1 MSENWP
7 YFKVNKS
14 SITLFPTKEDVENS
28 LRAGYVMTDDPDE
41 DLLANFGNNP
51 QRTRNK
57 YMKERLQRHLDALD
71 AHTEEYIRL
80 YNLQFT
86 INNFYAKKD
95 PADENSEEFL
105 PAKANIDIDDSSNPK
120 MTVEMFAPIGAD
132 LIVDDETATFDPKG
146 LSVPRMKAIIDL
158 ACRHNMVSDIN
169 AFELENCD
177 ADLKNMLEKAKEE
190 LIKEH
195 REPVT
200 GGMSGEE
207 DKPVSDADFEKAKD
221 EKKQQPQPSDNKNSN
236 EPQRDPKAE
245 KEMLDKANKLFEN
258 WLNKNKIKNNT
269 WFLGHDFSGGWTT
282 FTVYS
287 SESDDPFRKPVEKT
301 RRGDI
306 KYNYELEIKTRI
318 RNGRLEIEFSV
329 PYGKNLNEDQA
340 ANIAAAFKAAGV
352 KRITF
357 DGLTD
362 GNEAAMRLGCAAK
375 GVIPINHNI
384 NFEKYDKMINMA
396 GVKMDKNS
404 PDFYQYQYD
413 LAIQVGERLKGKG
426 IDWNDEKNKNNPEC
440 RRIRWAVGAYK
451 RHPFRD
457 LWEDSGLRDSYE
469 QKIDIC
475 TVAKGTKAY
484 SDAAYAVGAKMAVYY
499 LYQEFSQNALSP
511 ISVFLDGKS
520 GSLNEREK
528 LVLANALQRSNISL
542 DTTMRNVPPHV
553 FLELYEEMFKTQH
566 ENAKRDLEYNYVEA
580 LTSANKYGSKD
591 NPEYIA
597 IRKCASNAE
606 VFMRNM
612 KKELAEFQ
620 LPEIGLKDPNEYN
633 YDFKPAYEK
642 AVADGLIDEN
652 AGRKGRRYNRNSTS
666 QDDGR

>member
-301 RRGDI
+301 
-306 KYNYELEIKTRI
+306 
-318 RNGRLEIEFSV
+318 
-329 PYGKNLNEDQA
+329 
-340 ANIAAAFKAAGV
+340 
-352 KRITF
+352 
-357 DGLTD
+357 
-362 GNEAAMRLGCAAK
+362 
-375 GVIPINHNI
+375 
-384 NFEKYDKMINMA
+384 
-396 GVKMDKNS
+396 
-404 PDFYQYQYD
+404 
-413 LAIQVGERLKGKG
+413 
-426 IDWNDEKNKNNPEC
+426 
-440 RRIRWAVGAYK
+440 
-451 RHPFRD
+451 
-457 LWEDSGLRDSYE
+457 
-469 QKIDIC
+469 
-475 TVAKGTKAY
+475 
-484 SDAAYAVGAKMAVYY
+484 
-499 LYQEFSQNALSP
+499 
-511 ISVFLDGKS
+511 
-520 GSLNEREK
+520 
-528 LVLANALQRSNISL
+528 
-542 DTTMRNVPPHV
+542 
-553 FLELYEEMFKTQH
+553 
-566 ENAKRDLEYNYVEA
+566 
-580 LTSANKYGSKD
+580 
-591 NPEYIA
+591 
-597 IRKCASNAE
+597 
-606 VFMRNM
+606 
-612 KKELAEFQ
+612 
-620 LPEIGLKDPNEYN
+620 
-633 YDFKPAYEK
+633 
-642 AVADGLIDEN
+642 
-652 AGRKGRRYNRNSTS
+652 
-666 QDDGR
+666 